1 MTSLSYDGPI
11 MRKAFLCFVGLLV
24 LSGCETTQTRSRPTP
39 FKNFKPIASGA
50 QYVSYQEGHPFIIS
64 EQSHKVAIAP
74 NLMKEG
80 PPGQFILFIWN
91 MGDSPITFG
100 MENISTFDEYGMS
113 LYVYSETDILN
124 MIRQNARAKAK
135 GIMGTAVVAPI
146 STSTGP
152 GGAFAEGYARGQAI
166 RTHKRRT
173 EELAGEIAQGIWE
186 QELSKM
192 LKKQT
197 IYSGEKH
204 SGTIYVNY
212 PNTIPSKMVFEI
224 ELAGEKYEFSYQV
237 DNRY

>member
-1 MTSLSYDGPI
+1 

-24 LSGCETTQTRSRPTP
+24 LSGCVTTQTRSKPTP
-39 FKNFKPIASGA
+39 FKNFTPLASGA
-50 QYVSYQEGHPFIIS
+50 QFVSYQEGHPFIIS

-74 NLMKEG
+74 NLMREG
-80 PPGQFILFIWN
+80 APGHFYLLIWN

-100 MENISTFDEYGMS
+100 MENISAFDFKDQP

-124 MIRQNARAKAK
+124 IIRQNARAKAARLV
-135 GIMGTAVVAPI
+135 GPAVVP
-146 STSTGP
+146 SYSSNTGP
-152 GGAFAEGYARGQAI
+152 GNALYEGYARGQAI
-166 RTHKRRT
+166 RARANRKA
-173 EELAGEIAQGIWE
+173 ELAGEIAQGIWE

-224 ELAGEKYEFSYQV
+224 ELAGEKHEFSFLV
-237 DNRY
+237 DNRP